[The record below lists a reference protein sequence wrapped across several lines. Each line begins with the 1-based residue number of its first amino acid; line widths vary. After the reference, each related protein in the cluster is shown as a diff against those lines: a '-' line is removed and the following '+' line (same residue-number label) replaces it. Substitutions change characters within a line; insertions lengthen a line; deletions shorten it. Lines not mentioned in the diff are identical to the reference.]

1 MIDPWLLLKSI
12 SAGIAVAA
20 PVGPMSL
27 LCMQRT
33 LGGGR
38 ATGLVFGAGIAAADF
53 TYACLGAFG
62 LTALS
67 SWLLAGGAWL
77 RLAGALVLLYFAVR
91 ILRARPETAAHK
103 KITGPLWHGF
113 ASATL
118 LTLANPPT
126 ILFFAGLFASI
137 TVLSTIE
144 QAAVFALGIF
154 TGSLLW
160 WLALTSV
167 IAATAAKFAPNV
179 LAWINRLSGL
189 VLIGF
194 AFYALNTL
202 LTGTGISTITTLR
215 AAANPRE
222 PE

>member
-1 MIDPWLLLKSI
+1 MTDPWLLLKSI

-38 ATGLVFGAGIAAADF
+38 AAGLTFGAGIAAADF

-67 SWLLAGGAWL
+67 SLLLAGGDGL
-77 RLAGALVLLYFAVR
+77 RIAGAMVLLYFAVR
-91 ILRARPETAAHK
+91 ILRARPEPAERK
-103 KITGPLWHGF
+103 KFAGPLWRGF
-113 ASATL
+113 ASAYL

-137 TVLSTIE
+137 AALSTFE
-144 QAAVFALGIF
+144 QAAVFSLGIF
-154 TGSLLW
+154 TGSMLW
-160 WLALTSV
+160 WLALTSIV
-167 IAATAAKFAPNV
+167 ASSAAKLAPNV
-179 LAWINRLSGL
+179 LAWINRLAGL
-189 VLIGF
+189 TLIGF
-194 AFYALNTL
+194 AVYALSAVN
-202 LTGTGISTITTLR
+202 LR
-215 AAANPRE
+215 ALL
-222 PE
+222 

>member
-38 ATGLVFGAGIAAADF
+38 APGLAFGAGIATADF

-62 LTALS
+62 LTAVS
-67 SWLLAGGAWL
+67 SLLLAGGDGL

-91 ILRARPETAAHK
+91 ILRARPPSAANEK
-103 KITGPLWHGF
+103 TEASLWRGF
-113 ASATL
+113 GAAYA

-126 ILFFAGLFASI
+126 ILFFAGIFASLAP
-137 TVLSTIE
+137 LSTFARAT
-144 QAAVFALGIF
+144 QFALGVF
-154 TGSLLW
+154 AGSMLW
-160 WLALTSV
+160 WLALTGLLAV
-167 IAATAAKFAPNV
+167 TRAKLSPKV
-179 LAWINRLSGL
+179 LTWINRLAGL
-189 VLIGF
+189 ALIGF
-194 AFYALNTL
+194 AFYALSGITL
-202 LTGTGISTITTLR
+202 N
-215 AAANPRE
+215 AP
-222 PE
+222 P